1 MKLNSLASIL
11 AFGVSS
17 GGRHVFE
24 TVGFLSSPTIS
35 FFVYVV
41 VKGVGNIVVAEG
53 QPSKTQSAGNVSLF
67 EKYLF
72 P

>member
-11 AFGVSS
+11 ALGVSS
-17 GGRHVFE
+17 GGRHSFG

-41 VKGVGNIVVAEG
+41 VKGLGDIVAAEG
-53 QPSKTQSAGNVSLF
+53 QLRKTQSAGNVSLF